1 LAAPTSSSPR
11 APHCVVGATGWCRPS
26 TASAT
31 ATRATPGY
39 VRQARERCDLRR
51 QSVWRTPA
59 AVSFRTEPRHFGC
72 VDVPPGADVILDVRG
87 KKQWSGELESV
98 VELDD
103 LFAGLDRLS
112 QLRQL
117 KPKRRVQPIGEP
129 IRTGLEARICHRLWL
144 TRPRLGA
151 TSGAQRSSRIAVS
164 SASSCP
170 PWLASTDAIS
180 ER

>member
-1 LAAPTSSSPR
+1 M
-11 APHCVVGATGWCRPS
+11 
-26 TASAT
+26 
-31 ATRATPGY
+31 
-39 VRQARERCDLRR
+39 
-51 QSVWRTPA
+51 WRTPA

-117 KPKRRVQPIGEP
+117 KLKPPVQPIGEP
-129 IRTGLEARICHRLWL
+129 IRNPAWTHAIVNLSLWL